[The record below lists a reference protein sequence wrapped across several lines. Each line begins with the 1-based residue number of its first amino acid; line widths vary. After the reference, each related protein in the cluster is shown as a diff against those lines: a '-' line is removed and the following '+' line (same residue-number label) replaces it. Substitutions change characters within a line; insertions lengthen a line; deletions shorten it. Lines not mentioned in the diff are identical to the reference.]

1 MIIGNVSDEHYVA
14 INETSIEF
22 TQNDKV
28 VAQTKTFISGAVDVD
43 LPAGKYRMTLGKA
56 GFASKHVDI
65 TLPVAE
71 PIKFRLISE
80 KLVAYMWPKWSKSG
94 EISTLR
100 VNSASPVR
108 FELFRY
114 GLKRES
120 HGVITWL
127 DDHGPRALLQIIPD
141 DDITQVG
148 VQFNKIG
155 YPWGPMTWPVTAPE
169 KSGLY
174 YVHAENEAGEFFS
187 FPWVVAP
194 KKPTAKI
201 AVLAAT
207 NNWNAYN
214 NYGGRS
220 NYINPDGLP
229 PHPTVNARQDLSR
242 YTGHIAQNEPNDV
255 YPPISFMR
263 PELECSIAKDE
274 EVTDPMGRRLAS
286 TLAPGLWRLL
296 AWLER
301 EGYDY
306 DIYRDAQLANGTLD
320 LSQYKTLLTEMHP
333 EYWYREEY
341 EIVKDWVFN
350 KGGRFMYLGGN
361 GIDCEVEYTDDSR
374 ARYLTDQTDTIHDP
388 AVARGEKKA
397 LYENRFHKSYES
409 VAPLLGVVFTGAGE
423 GTAAPFEVKDASHWI
438 YEGTGLKN
446 GDQFGRN
453 SLHERIPGGASGHET
468 DKTTSNTPKAYQ
480 TLAVGLNPGVR
491 SGSELGYMEF
501 PGKGGKVFSTGS
513 ITYVSCLLVD
523 ELTSKITKN
532 VLNKFLQD

>member
-194 KKPTAKI
+194 KKPPPR
-201 AVLAAT
+201 LQF
-207 NNWNAYN
+207 
-214 NYGGRS
+214 
-220 NYINPDGLP
+220 LP
-229 PHPTVNARQDLSR
+229 QQITGMHITTMADAR
-242 YTGHIAQNEPNDV
+242 
-255 YPPISFMR
+255 
-263 PELECSIAKDE
+263 
-274 EVTDPMGRRLAS
+274 
-286 TLAPGLWRLL
+286 
-296 AWLER
+296 
-301 EGYDY
+301 
-306 DIYRDAQLANGTLD
+306 
-320 LSQYKTLLTEMHP
+320 
-333 EYWYREEY
+333 
-341 EIVKDWVFN
+341 
-350 KGGRFMYLGGN
+350 
-361 GIDCEVEYTDDSR
+361 
-374 ARYLTDQTDTIHDP
+374 
-388 AVARGEKKA
+388 
-397 LYENRFHKSYES
+397 
-409 VAPLLGVVFTGAGE
+409 
-423 GTAAPFEVKDASHWI
+423 
-438 YEGTGLKN
+438 
-446 GDQFGRN
+446 
-453 SLHERIPGGASGHET
+453 
-468 DKTTSNTPKAYQ
+468 TTSTQ
-480 TLAVGLNPGVR
+480 MDCRHTR
-491 SGSELGYMEF
+491 R
-501 PGKGGKVFSTGS
+501 
-513 ITYVSCLLVD
+513 
-523 ELTSKITKN
+523 
-532 VLNKFLQD
+532 